1 MFTIDEESSGIIDAH
16 EVLGK
21 GWFLFDAQIHK
32 TIPDPALVGYGQLL
46 AMRVKNFKDVYTI
59 D

>member
-32 TIPDPALVGYGQLL
+32 TNPDRRSSGTASFSPCG
-46 AMRVKNFKDVYTI
+46 
-59 D
+59 

>member
-1 MFTIDEESSGIIDAH
+1 MSGIIDAH

-32 TIPDPALVGYGQLL
+32 TNPDPALVEYGQLL